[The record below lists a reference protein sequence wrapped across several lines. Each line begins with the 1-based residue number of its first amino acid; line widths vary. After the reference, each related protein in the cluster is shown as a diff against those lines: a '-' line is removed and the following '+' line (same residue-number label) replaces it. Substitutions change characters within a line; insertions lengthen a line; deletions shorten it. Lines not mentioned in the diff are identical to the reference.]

1 MKTLTSG
8 EIAQYC
14 DVNLRTVI
22 RWLESGKLKGFKLPG
37 RGNNRVLVSD
47 FIEFLERHE
56 MPIPEALKPE
66 ASPLILI
73 VDDEMPVAK
82 SIQRV
87 ARRAG
92 FDTLIATGGFQ
103 AGMMLS
109 QHAPRIM
116 TLDLSMPGMDG
127 YSVIEYTRE
136 QESQKGLKIIVISA
150 LDDSSLQRAM
160 DLGADA
166 SLTKPFS
173 NHDLTQ
179 LFEQFIHLRVCV
191 SPSVNGASI

>member
-8 EIAQYC
+8 EIAEYC

-37 RGNNRVLVSD
+37 RGNNRVLVAD
-47 FIEFLERHE
+47 FIEFLERHD
-56 MPIPEALKPE
+56 MPIPNALMSQAKQ
-66 ASPLILI
+66 SILI
-73 VDDEMPVAK
+73 VDDELPVAK

-92 FDTLIATGGFQ
+92 YDTFIATGGFQ

-109 QHAPRIM
+109 QHQPTVM

-127 YSVIEYTRE
+127 YSVIQYTRE
-136 QESQKGLKIIVISA
+136 ESKSKALKIIVISA
-150 LDDSSLQRAM
+150 LDDNSLNKALE
-160 DLGADA
+160 LGADA
-166 SLTKPFS
+166 ALTKPFS
-173 NHDLTQ
+173 NHDLTE
-179 LFEQFIHLRVCV
+179 LFEKFMENH
-191 SPSVNGASI
+191 

>member
-37 RGNNRVLVSD
+37 RGNNRVLIAD

-109 QHAPRIM
+109 QHSPRIM

-127 YSVIEYTRE
+127 YSVIEYTRK

-150 LDDSSLQRAM
+150 LDDSSLQKAM

-179 LFEQFIHLRVCV
+179 LFEQFMQ
-191 SPSVNGASI
+191 N

>member
-8 EIAQYC
+8 EIATYC

-22 RWLESGKLKGFKLPG
+22 RWIESGKLKGFKLPG
-37 RGNNRVLVSD
+37 RGNNRVLVED

-56 MPIPEALKPE
+56 MPIPEALKNPT
-66 ASPLILI
+66 SSSILI

-92 FDTLIATGGFQ
+92 YDSYIATGGFQ
-103 AGMMLS
+103 AGIMLS
-109 QHAPRIM
+109 EYEPKVM

-127 YSVIEYTRE
+127 FSVIDFTRD
-136 QESQKGLKIIVISA
+136 QDKYRNLKIVVISA
-150 LDDSSLQRAM
+150 LDEASLERA
-160 DLGADA
+160 LEVGADA
-166 SLTKPFS
+166 TLQKPFS
-173 NHDLTQ
+173 NHDLTMV
-179 LFEQFIHLRVCV
+179 LEQFM
-191 SPSVNGASI
+191 SA

>member
-1 MKTLTSG
+1 VKTLTSG
-8 EIAQYC
+8 EIAEYC

-37 RGNNRVLVSD
+37 RGNNRVLIND
-47 FIEFLERHE
+47 FIDFLERHN
-56 MPIPEALKPE
+56 MPIPDSLKPE

-73 VDDEMPVAK
+73 VDDELPVAK

-92 FDTLIATGGFQ
+92 YDTLIATGGFQ

-109 QHAPRIM
+109 QHSPRVM

-127 YSVIEYTRE
+127 YSVLQYTRE
-136 QESQKGLKIIVISA
+136 HESQRGLKIIVISA
-150 LDDSSLQRAM
+150 LDDASLEKAKE
-160 DLGADA
+160 LGADA
-166 SLTKPFS
+166 TLTKPFS

-179 LFEQFIHLRVCV
+179 LFEEFMQV
-191 SPSVNGASI
+191 

>member
-82 SIQRV
+82 LLM
-87 ARRAG
+87 RA
-92 FDTLIATGGFQ
+92 
-103 AGMMLS
+103 
-109 QHAPRIM
+109 
-116 TLDLSMPGMDG
+116 
-127 YSVIEYTRE
+127 
-136 QESQKGLKIIVISA
+136 
-150 LDDSSLQRAM
+150 
-160 DLGADA
+160 
-166 SLTKPFS
+166 
-173 NHDLTQ
+173 
-179 LFEQFIHLRVCV
+179 
-191 SPSVNGASI
+191 